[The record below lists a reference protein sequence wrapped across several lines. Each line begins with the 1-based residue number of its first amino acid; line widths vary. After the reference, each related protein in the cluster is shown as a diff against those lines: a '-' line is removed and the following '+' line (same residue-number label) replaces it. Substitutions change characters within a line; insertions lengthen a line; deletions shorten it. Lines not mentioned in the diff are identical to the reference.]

1 MIRRATARD
10 LAMLETL
17 QRFVPAPAPELLEP
31 AAGAKVILTTADP
44 ADGTRAADAD
54 ERDST
59 EGQGG
64 SFGRGGLFGRGVPV
78 GYLLWLPGD
87 PVYVAELVVAP
98 EFRREGRARAL
109 FVTMVETLSPGTR
122 VRLQVAES
130 NDAARSLYRSLG
142 FAPVGRDAEAYEEET
157 GIWMESV
164 VG

>member
-1 MIRRATARD
+1 
-10 LAMLETL
+10 MLETL

-31 AAGAKVILTTADP
+31 AAGAKIILTTVDP
-44 ADGTRAADAD
+44 AGGTPAADAD
-54 ERDST
+54 DRDSA
-59 EGQGG
+59 GGRGG
-64 SFGRGGLFGRGVPV
+64 SFGRGAPV

-87 PVYVAELVVAP
+87 PAYVAELVVAP
-98 EFRREGRARAL
+98 RFRREGRARAL
-109 FVTMVETLSPGTR
+109 LATMLAALSSGTR

-157 GIWMESV
+157 GIWMETV